1 MPNVEEMP
9 DVQDNL
15 IIERLAHEFLLS
27 DRLLFSVF
35 SFATNH
41 LIISI
46 SFYIFMCLS
55 LSSRERL
62 GLIQFQEVSLYD
74 PFSPA
79 DF

>member
-35 SFATNH
+35 SFAA
-41 LIISI
+41 I
-46 SFYIFMCLS
+46 
-55 LSSRERL
+55 
-62 GLIQFQEVSLYD
+62 
-74 PFSPA
+74 
-79 DF
+79 